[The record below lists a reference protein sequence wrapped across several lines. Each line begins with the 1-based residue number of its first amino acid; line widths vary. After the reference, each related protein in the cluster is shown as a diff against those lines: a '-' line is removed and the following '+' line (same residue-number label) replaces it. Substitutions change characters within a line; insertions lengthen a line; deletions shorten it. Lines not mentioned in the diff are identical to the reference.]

1 MADRFS
7 DRHGYRGAVA
17 EITVHENAPDNL
29 RYAVPSIGEDVGMC
43 PSAMRGII
51 CQVLLVPSDR
61 NNWSEHPNIWDEV
74 VGLVADCP

>member
-17 EITVHENAPDNL
+17 EITVHEDAPDNV
-29 RYAVPSIGEDVGMC
+29 RYAFPLIGEDVGMC
-43 PSAMRGII
+43 QPTMRGII
-51 CQVLLVPSDR
+51 CRVLLVPPDR

-74 VGLVADCP
+74 VGLVAD